1 MSPAVPET
9 KLTSV
14 GDRLA
19 LEEIASARRRAA
31 ARLASL
37 ALGLA
42 LLALAGA
49 APQARASEGWAY
61 EMANELMSPF
71 CPGRSVADCPSPQAQ
86 TLRMWLIVQ
95 EAAGRP
101 RAEVEAELIARYGE
115 SVLGAPRARGFG
127 LTAYLIPVAVVAAG
141 AALLVWFLRRQT
153 RGAPALRPAAPSAPL
168 DPALE
173 RLVDERLAER

>member
-1 MSPAVPET
+1 
-9 KLTSV
+9 
-14 GDRLA
+14 
-19 LEEIASARRRAA
+19 
-31 ARLASL
+31 
-37 ALGLA
+37 
-42 LLALAGA
+42 
-49 APQARASEGWAY
+49 
-61 EMANELMSPF
+61 
-71 CPGRSVADCPSPQAQ
+71 
-86 TLRMWLIVQ
+86 MWLIVQ

-141 AALLVWFLRRQT
+141 AALLLWFLRRQT
-153 RGAPALRPAAPSAPL
+153 RGAPAARPAAPSAPL